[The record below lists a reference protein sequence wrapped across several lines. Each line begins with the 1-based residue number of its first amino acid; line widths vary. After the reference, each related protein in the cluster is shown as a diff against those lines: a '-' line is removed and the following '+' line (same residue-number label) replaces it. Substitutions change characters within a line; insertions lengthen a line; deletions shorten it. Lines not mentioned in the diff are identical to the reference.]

1 MQIEF
6 DLAKAAQT
14 LDERGIDFNRAGE
27 VFQRKHLT
35 RRDDRFDYGEER
47 FTTVGWYDERLVAMT
62 WTPRGEARRIIS
74 MRYMHEKEQRSVRD
88 ALE

>member
-1 MQIEF
+1 MEIEF
-6 DLAKAAQT
+6 DLAKAARTKEQ
-14 LDERGIDFNRAGE
+14 RGIDFNRAGE

-47 FTTVGWYDERLVAMT
+47 FTTVGWYSGRLVAVT
-62 WTPRGEARRIIS
+62 WTPRGEVRRIIS
-74 MRYMHEKEQRSVRD
+74 MRYMHEKEQRTVRD

>member
-1 MQIEF
+1 M
-6 DLAKAAQT
+6 
-14 LDERGIDFNRAGE
+14 DFNRAGE

-47 FTTVGWYDERLVAMT
+47 FTTVGWYGGRLVAVT
-62 WTPRGEARRIIS
+62 WTPRGEVRRIIS
-74 MRYMHEKEQRSVRD
+74 MRYMHEKEQRTVRD